1 MGKPVTEAII
11 LAGGLGTRLRAE
23 VPDLPKP
30 MAPVAGRPFLEYQ
43 LDYLHAQ
50 GVSRVVMSVG
60 YKHQLIMQYF
70 GDTYRG
76 MTLAYAIET
85 EPLGTGGGLLLAWQ
99 QVQMDAPVVVINGD
113 TWFPV
118 GLVEMTVF
126 HQQHNSVF
134 TIAVRAESNDG
145 RYAGIEFDCNNR
157 IVNFSAHADTANQ
170 WINAGVYLVSASIMA
185 RWSEWGQAAISL
197 EQQLISAAID
207 DDSFYAFPAEASFID
222 IGVPADYRRAADVM
236 NS

>member
-1 MGKPVTEAII
+1 
-11 LAGGLGTRLRAE
+11 
-23 VPDLPKP
+23 

-99 QVQMDAPVVVINGD
+99 QVQMNAPVVVI
-113 TWFPV
+113 
-118 GLVEMTVF
+118 EMTAF

-134 TIAVRAESNDG
+134 TIAVRTESNDG

-157 IVNFSAHADTANQ
+157 IVNFSAHAETANQ
-170 WINAGVYLVSASIMA
+170 WINAGVYLVSPSIMLK
-185 RWSEWGQAAISL
+185 WSEWGQAAISL

-207 DDSFYAFPAEASFID
+207 DDRIYAFPAEANFID